1 MRLKLGFTLG
11 IALAMS
17 ACSSTPVSMTNSTKV
32 ARAASPASLNCTQ
45 NHGKLEIYQTPEG
58 EKANCLLPS
67 GKVCDEWEMFR
78 GNCPTRTVN
87 ANMGFLGL

>member
-1 MRLKLGFTLG
+1 
-11 IALAMS
+11 
-17 ACSSTPVSMTNSTKV
+17 MTANPQI

-58 EKANCLLPS
+58 EKANCLLPG